1 MEWWHEYIL
10 GPTNRVLS
18 HARHWQA
25 SRSLHLY
32 HLVFWAL
39 LSDRLVDWSI
49 DTVLLP
55 FFTWEILQKV
65 SCLQLTS
72 VIWSH
77 GPWQL
82 LWGHIQSLCWGDKRS
97 ITVLRVSI
105 AKQPI
110 LAQNRVRLSEMRS
123 DEVQGRHTERW
134 VRWDLKSLYW
144 GGKHTISAVAASGPE
159 KHLLLIYS
167 PQVIMSLSTP
177 SLPTLSIVICHLHL
191 FRDTTRSDSYCQ
203 GHQKKNYCRLIEGF
217 PSKPRCPS

>member
-25 SRSLHLY
+25 SKSLYLY

-82 LWGHIQSLCWGDKRS
+82 LRGPHSTTLLRWQKVNYCFTCVHSQATYPSPKQS
-97 ITVLRVSI
+97 
-105 AKQPI
+105 
-110 LAQNRVRLSEMRS
+110 
-123 DEVQGRHTERW
+123 EVVWNE
-134 VRWDLKSLYW
+134 VRWSARTAYWKVGKMGFEVFILRWETHDQCSCSLW
-144 GGKHTISAVAASGPE
+144 SREAFVTNLQS
-159 KHLLLIYS
+159 
-167 PQVIMSLSTP
+167 QVIMSLSTP